1 LPGSD
6 TFSEKRVNFGSMGG
20 IFIILLAILLSAF
33 FSGMEI
39 AFVSSNKL
47 RIELD
52 RKQGVF
58 GSEIIKLFVDNPGQ
72 YIATMLI
79 GNSISLVIY
88 GLIFSGTLTPILSS
102 LIGSDIL
109 ILIINTI
116 ISTTIILFV
125 AEFLPK
131 TIFILSPNFFLKF
144 LSIPTLFFF
153 LIFYPVSKFTLAI
166 SNVFIRIFFGIKPD
180 EKKQENLIF
189 SKVDL
194 DHFVNLSKQSKEQ
207 SGPDH
212 HNIRIFQNA
221 LDFSNVKVRECM
233 VPRTEIEA
241 VECTSKVE
249 ALRDKFISTRLSR
262 ILIYQNTI
270 DNIIGYFEL
279 KDIFKNPGSINSSIR
294 KITIVPESMAANKL
308 LKLFVNE
315 KKNVALVVDEFGGT
329 SGMITIEDILEEIV
343 GDIEDEHD
351 TNDLIEKVI
360 GPGEYI
366 FSGRIEIDY
375 LNEKYHLNL
384 PEEDDYETLAGMI
397 LFYHGSIPGNN
408 DVIRIGRFT
417 IKVLRASNTRLELV
431 NLRVE

>member
-1 LPGSD
+1 M
-6 TFSEKRVNFGSMGG
+6 NG
-20 IFIILLAILLSAF
+20 IIIILLAIILSAF

-39 AFVSSNKL
+39 AFVTSNKL

-58 GSEIIKLFVDNPGQ
+58 GSEIIKLFTDNPGQ

-79 GNSISLVIY
+79 GNNFSLVIY
-88 GLIFSGTLTPILSS
+88 GLVFSSILGPILNPVVD
-102 LIGSDIL
+102 SDLLVL
-109 ILIINTI
+109 ILNTI
-116 ISTTIILFV
+116 ISTAIILFV

-131 TIFILSPNFFLKF
+131 TIFIISPNFFLKF

-153 LIFYPVSKFTLAI
+153 FLFYPISKFTLAA
-166 SNVFIRIFFGIKPD
+166 SNLFIRVFFKIKPG
-180 EKKQENLIF
+180 EKKQENLVF

-194 DHFVNLSKQSKEQ
+194 DHFVNLSKQSKEE
-207 SGPDH
+207 SEPDH

-221 LDFSNVKVRECM
+221 LDFSNVKLRECM

-241 VECTSKVE
+241 VECMSPVE
-249 ALRDKFISTRLSR
+249 VLKEKFNTTRLSR
-262 ILIYQNTI
+262 ILVYQNSI

-279 KDIFKNPGSINSSIR
+279 KDIFRNPTDIRSSIR
-294 KITIVPESMAANKL
+294 KLAIVPETMPANRL

-315 KKNVALVVDEFGGT
+315 KKSIALVVDEFGGT
-329 SGMITIEDILEEIV
+329 SGMVTIEDILEEIV

-351 TNDLIEKVI
+351 INDLTEKVV
-360 GPGEYI
+360 GFHEYI
-366 FSGRIEIDY
+366 LSGRIEIDY
-375 LNEKYHLNL
+375 LNEKYHLSL

-408 DVIRIGRFT
+408 DVIRIGNIV
-417 IKVLRASNTRLELV
+417 IKVLRATTTRLELV
-431 NLRVE
+431 NLKIE